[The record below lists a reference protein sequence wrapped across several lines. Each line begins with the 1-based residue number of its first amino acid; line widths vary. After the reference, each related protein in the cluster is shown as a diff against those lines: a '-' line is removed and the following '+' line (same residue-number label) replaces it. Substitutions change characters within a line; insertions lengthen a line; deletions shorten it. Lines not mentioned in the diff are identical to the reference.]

1 MNHFALQILLLKIWI
16 KILPACYNIFWNIWA
31 KNQNINFFFWH
42 KTAHVSVCSVIC
54 IIKDQYMLIHDALAE
69 YLLCPLTEI
78 RQSDVKLYTD
88 KLSETPPDIMPSLLQ
103 NIFLVSASCF
113 LVGWILFQR
122 DWGGDGENVFYVF
135 WIA

>member
-1 MNHFALQILLLKIWI
+1 MPATIYFEIYGPRI
-16 KILPACYNIFWNIWA
+16 KILI
-31 KNQNINFFFWH
+31 FFWH

-113 LVGWILFQR
+113 LVG
-122 DWGGDGENVFYVF
+122 
-135 WIA
+135 